1 MPQDY
6 EVSIENR
13 KDEVQGKLPWEER
26 STAKQAGRTTIR
38 KRANKLD
45 GKTWLRYSISIWNDI
60 RKTVEE
66 EALGHPAIFPI
77 QLVTRL
83 IECYTTD
90 EDKII
95 FDPFVGVGSVVV
107 AAHRLGKTGIGIDI
121 EPRFVEKGRARLGG
135 VFDETGK
142 VTQDTESEIYCDDA
156 KNLLKYISPES
167 VDMVITSPPYWD
179 ILMQKRTADYKEIRH
194 YGEVEADLGKTRNYS
209 EFLRQ
214 LKDVF
219 VLVYKALK
227 YGKYCCVIV
236 MDLRK
241 KDRFYPYHSDVARLM
256 QEIGFT
262 FDDTIIWD
270 RRLEYSNLRPLGYP
284 ARFRINKA
292 HEYILIF
299 QKLERGF

>member
-26 STAKQAGRTTIR
+26 STAEQAGRTRVR

-142 VTQDTESEIYCDDA
+142 VTKDTESTIY
-156 KNLLKYISPES
+156 
-167 VDMVITSPPYWD
+167 
-179 ILMQKRTADYKEIRH
+179 
-194 YGEVEADLGKTRNYS
+194 
-209 EFLRQ
+209 
-214 LKDVF
+214 
-219 VLVYKALK
+219 
-227 YGKYCCVIV
+227 
-236 MDLRK
+236 
-241 KDRFYPYHSDVARLM
+241 
-256 QEIGFT
+256 
-262 FDDTIIWD
+262 
-270 RRLEYSNLRPLGYP
+270 
-284 ARFRINKA
+284 
-292 HEYILIF
+292 
-299 QKLERGF
+299 